1 MNNLL
6 SIDQVE
12 SDVGETGQTGSRGAQ
27 GKQGLK
33 GDQGVKGERGQR
45 GETGLTGSTG
55 KIGPQGKSG
64 VKGNTGLI
72 GTPGNDGG
80 TGVSIDTME
89 IQGLNLVAF
98 FTDGTMQV
106 VGRVVGET
114 GEQGERGIQGRA
126 GSGFRIGG
134 GSLRENSGLPFFFIR
149 KNKTVTIPEN
159 RQSLISGERI
169 VEGDLIVLGEAV
181 EI

>member
-12 SDVGETGQTGSRGAQ
+12 SDVGQTGSRGAQ

-33 GDQGVKGERGQR
+33 GDQGPKGDKGDQGQR
-45 GETGLTGSTG
+45 GQLGETGE
-55 KIGPQGKSG
+55 QGIQGNSG
-64 VKGNTGLI
+64 IQGDKGNTGLI
-72 GTPGNDGG
+72 GAPGNDGG
-80 TGVSIDTME
+80 AGISIDTME

-114 GEQGERGIQGRA
+114 GEQGERGIQGRT

-149 KNKTVTIPEN
+149 QNKTVTIPEN

-169 VEGDLIVLGEAV
+169 VEGDLNVLGEAV